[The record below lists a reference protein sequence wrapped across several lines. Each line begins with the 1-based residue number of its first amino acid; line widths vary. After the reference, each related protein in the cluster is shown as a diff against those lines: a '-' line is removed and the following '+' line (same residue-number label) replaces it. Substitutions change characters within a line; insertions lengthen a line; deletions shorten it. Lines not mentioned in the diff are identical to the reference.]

1 MYQKVSDMN
10 KLTLITFLLSFC
22 LFSKSEGSFIDFE
35 SESSEVVLSPTRT
48 YEIIA
53 DDISPDTEGSIEID
67 KSFMEIFEENLNFN
81 WEISKTYGFDF
92 LNDKNLYIFAF
103 NVGQANFI
111 LLRKGNSA
119 VIVDAGQG
127 KKDELFTETAKD
139 KASKLLSEI
148 QNIEAIF
155 ITHPHDDHYSLLLPT
170 SPIGRLFKITDA
182 TVLILG
188 GSKNDWTGTGIL
200 ELPPKSQ
207 IFSTDMSNW
216 KQSFLGNAEFRIINS
231 RPITKSSSVN
241 AKSLILHV
249 NFARNGILFTGDAE
263 GINFDKIMP
272 PAIDLKHA
280 IETSK
285 LFRKAPLETVQSWEK
300 RIEGISPISSD
311 FWTLYTEIS
320 EQTGM
325 LPDIDEQKAITKEW
339 QKYQESKTLLQTCSL
354 CFLPHHGTRTEFSQ
368 RWIGAIGD
376 HYPHCFVISSSP
388 FGKDR
393 LPKRS
398 TIEFIPHN
406 PVVDLHPVVYSR
418 DSYLSSEKASIRTT
432 TKPVYVT
439 GIAPGGVECFL
450 FSEDSPFAL
459 KKLDI
464 FRRDDGKNFRWIDI
478 GRIATTETTYPKVE
492 ELMCSIKEDLA
503 ENPFSDAWWFVS
515 QRKELFEEGVIS
527 EKSGRLVQVKEG
539 NLQLVEYDVKADE
552 NSGYYA
558 LGMNRRYAA
567 RALLYALNG
576 KKKEFVLKIMSPIS
590 PKLTDTSII
599 TEEQAIDFIEKNVL
613 SKEPL
618 FFERTKISVVDALA
632 YLMNSKLKIID
643 FETGNTIHS
652 FGDTYLFSETIYLIH
667 KAGNYTVGLPA

>member
-1 MYQKVSDMN
+1 MN
-10 KLTLITFLLSFC
+10 KLTLITLLLSLC
-22 LFSKSEGSFIDFE
+22 LFSESEGSSSGSEFE
-35 SESSEVVLSPTRT
+35 SCRVIFSPTRT
-48 YEIIA
+48 REIVD
-53 DDISPDTEGSIEID
+53 DDIPSDTEGSIEID
-67 KSFMEIFEENLNFN
+67 EKITEFLEKSLNVNWKIF
-81 WEISKTYGFDF
+81 KTYGFDF
-92 LNDKNLYIFAF
+92 LNDKNLYVFAF

-127 KKDELFTETAKD
+127 KKDKLFAKTAKE
-139 KASKLLSEI
+139 KASELLSEI

-170 SPIGRLFKITDA
+170 SPIGSLFKITDA
-182 TVLILG
+182 TALILG
-188 GSKNDWTGTGIL
+188 GCEDNWTTTGIL
-200 ELPPKSQ
+200 GLPPKSR
-207 IFSTDMSNW
+207 IFSTDTADW
-216 KQSFLGNAEFRIINS
+216 KQNFLGNVEFHIINT
-231 RPITKSSSVN
+231 RPIEKTSSVN
-241 AKSLILHV
+241 ARSLILRV
-249 NFARNGILFTGDAE
+249 NFAGNGILFTGDAE

-280 IETSK
+280 IEASK
-285 LFRKAPLETVQSWEK
+285 LFRKTPLETIQSWET
-300 RIEGISPISSD
+300 RIRDISPISSD

-320 EQTGM
+320 EKTGM
-325 LPDIDEQKAITKEW
+325 LPDISEQKAITEEW
-339 QKYQESKTLLQTCSL
+339 QRYQESKTLLQTSSL

-368 RWIGAIGD
+368 RWIGALGD

-406 PVVDLHPVVYSR
+406 PVVSLHPVVYSR
-418 DSYLSSEKASIRTT
+418 DSYSFSEKASIRTT

-450 FSEDSPFAL
+450 FSEDFPSTL

-464 FRRDDGKNFRWIDI
+464 FRRGDEKDFRWIDI
-478 GRIATTETTYPKVE
+478 GQITTAETTYPKAA
-492 ELMCSIKEDLA
+492 ELMCSIKEDLI
-503 ENPFSDAWWFVS
+503 ENPFSYAWWFVS
-515 QRKELFEEGVIS
+515 QRKKLFEEGLIG
-527 EKSGRLVQVKEG
+527 EKSGRLIQVKEDS
-539 NLQLVEYDVKADE
+539 LQLVEYDVKADE

-558 LGMNRRYAA
+558 LGMDRRYAA
-567 RALLYALNG
+567 RALLYALEE
-576 KKKEFVLKIMSPIS
+576 KKTEESVLKIMSPLS
-590 PKLTDTSII
+590 QEFAKTLI
-599 TEEQAIDFIEKNVL
+599 TKEQAIDFIEKSVL

-643 FETGNTIHS
+643 SDGNTVHF
-652 FGDTYLFSETIYLIH
+652 FGDTYPFSEIIYLIH
-667 KAGNYTVGLPA
+667 KAGNYTVGLPLLEM